1 MTRPR
6 STWLGLPAALAASAV
21 LAAGAVASGNFFQG
35 NITTGGHVELHARF
49 HNHRASKILTFKWDN
64 VVVPGGPGCGAG
76 GPIANGELDHAVKV
90 NAKGRFHYTHTTQ
103 FASPTTVTY
112 TGDFNNKYT
121 KVTGTLRISGYVAG
135 GGTGCDTGTR
145 DYAAHN

>member
-1 MTRPR
+1 MA
-6 STWLGLPAALAASAV
+6 LALALVLPASV
-21 LAAGAVASGNFFQG
+21 GAAGHFYQG
-35 NITTGGHVELHARF
+35 NIATGGHVELHARF

-121 KVTGTLRISGYVAG
+121 KIAGTLRISGYVAG
-135 GGTGCDTGTR
+135 GGADCDTGTS